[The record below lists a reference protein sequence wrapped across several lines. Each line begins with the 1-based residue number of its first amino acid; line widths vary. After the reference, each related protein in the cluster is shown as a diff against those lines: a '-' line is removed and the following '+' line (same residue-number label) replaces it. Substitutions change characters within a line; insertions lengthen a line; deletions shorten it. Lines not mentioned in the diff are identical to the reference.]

1 MLRVILS
8 ESPHGG
14 GDRALT
20 LHCKGQWFDPWCWQ
34 LEKVANLTKVM
45 DSHKNH
51 KVQMTKWLEWTV
63 HVVHLVQPVCD
74 LYERHTF
81 AKHKKIQ

>member
-20 LHCKGQWFDPWCWQ
+20 LHSKGQWFDPRCWQ

-51 KVQMTKWLEWTV
+51 KVQMTKRLEWTSMSACSAPSPTR
-63 HVVHLVQPVCD
+63 LRP
-74 LYERHTF
+74 
-81 AKHKKIQ
+81 I

>member
-34 LEKVANLTKVM
+34 REKVVNLDAKFM
-45 DSHKNH
+45 DSHKTY
-51 KVQMTKWLEWTV
+51 KAFVQMAKQLE
-63 HVVHLVQPVCD
+63 
-74 LYERHTF
+74 
-81 AKHKKIQ
+81 